1 MEGWQAYQM
10 YLGLKLHFT
19 TDYDYNKYSGK
30 TSASKES
37 FLKRKDRYF
46 FSRVARKYGDKTQ
59 EYYIANF
66 IKSPKGWLGDF
77 SEENY
82 LEWSKNK
89 QSLTY
94 NFLNDMAILFS
105 QVEDFNSIFS
115 LQTGQHP
122 VLLKNFLAKRISVET
137 MVILQ
142 GLLNYVKQFDE
153 GLKDDLVWPDSR
165 RLIVKYGA
173 FLSYDKEKCKSQLL
187 KTVKENF

>member
-19 TDYDYNKYSGK
+19 SDYDYTQYGGK
-30 TSASKES
+30 TRASKAS

-46 FSRVARKYGDKTQ
+46 FARVAKKYDDKTL
-59 EYYIANF
+59 EYFVANF
-66 IKSPKGWLGDF
+66 VKSPKGWLGDF
-77 SEENY
+77 KEENY

-94 NFLNDMAILFS
+94 NFITDMSLLFS
-105 QVEDFNSIFS
+105 QISDFDDIFS

-122 VLLKNFLAKRISVET
+122 VLLKNFLAKRISLET

-153 GLKDDLVWPDSR
+153 DLKDDLVWPDNR
-165 RLIVKYGA
+165 RMIVKYAA
-173 FLSYDKEKCKSQLL
+173 FLNYDKQKCKTQLL
-187 KTVKENF
+187 KLIKETF